1 MLTLKPYHEVMNPIA
16 AIVLAAGASSRMG
29 QHKLLM
35 PLGQESL
42 VRRTVRQVV
51 EAGFDPVVVLGRDPQ
66 LVRQQVEDLGCRFVH
81 NPDYLKGIGS
91 SFRAGLNLLD
101 DSVEATLITLA
112 DMPLVS
118 VAMYKEMLTAYQ
130 QTRPLIV
137 SSLYDEVRA
146 PPHIFRRD
154 LFEVLGTP
162 GNGAVPLVERYLD
175 QAVILN
181 WPSESLFDIDE
192 PADYERA
199 RQIIAEQSSKV

>member
-1 MLTLKPYHEVMNPIA
+1 MRTLA

-29 QHKLLM
+29 QHKLLL
-35 PLGQESL
+35 PLGGESL

-51 EAGFDPVVVLGRDPQ
+51 EAGFEPVVVLGRDPK
-66 LVRQQVEDLGCRFVH
+66 LVQQQVEDLGCRFVY

-91 SFRAGLNLLD
+91 SFRVGLSLLD
-101 DSVEATLITLA
+101 DSIEATLITLA

-118 VAMYKEMLTAYQ
+118 VEMYRQMLTAYQ

-137 SSLYDEVRA
+137 SSLYGEVRA
-146 PPHIFRRD
+146 PPHIFRHE

-175 QAVILN
+175 QAVILS

-192 PADYERA
+192 PTDYERA
-199 RQIIAEQSSKV
+199 RQIIAEQ

>member
-1 MLTLKPYHEVMNPIA
+1 MGAIA

-29 QHKLLM
+29 EHKLLM
-35 PLGQESL
+35 HLGDESL

-51 EAGFDPVVVLGRDPQ
+51 EAGFDPVVVVLGRDPQ
-66 LVRQQVEDLGCRFVH
+66 LVRQQVDDLGCQFVH

-91 SFRAGLNLLD
+91 SFRKGLSLLD
-101 DSVEATLITLA
+101 GSVEATLITLA

-118 VAMYKEMLTAYQ
+118 VEMYEKMLAAYR
-130 QTRPLIV
+130 QTRPLII
-137 SSLYDEVRA
+137 SSLYGEVRA
-146 PPHIFRRD
+146 PPHIFRHD

-175 QAVILN
+175 QALILN

-199 RQIIAEQSSKV
+199 RQIIAER